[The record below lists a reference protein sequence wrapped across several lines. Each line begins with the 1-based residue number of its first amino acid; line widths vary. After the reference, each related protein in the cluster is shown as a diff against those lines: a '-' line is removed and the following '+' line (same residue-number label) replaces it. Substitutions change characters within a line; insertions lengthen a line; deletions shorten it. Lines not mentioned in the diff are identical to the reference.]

1 LKALLI
7 TPYYNCVTECVLLY
21 YKEKIDALV
30 FMEVDTITVGKMVEK
45 YHLTNILCFSY
56 EEYMLRNDTS
66 IIDIDF
72 LDLNISFA
80 YHLQTNEIK
89 NNINTSV
96 YKNKKYKK
104 NISKTLQR
112 KIKNNYLLI
121 NLQERKESYKKFKHI
136 IYNLN
141 DDLYYYFYKND
152 VKINTSSNQYCYQ
165 MSWNQYF
172 FNTYIVYTNETILLN
187 ILYAILSNNIQ
198 KYIKEKIQVMLCQE
212 NL

>member
-30 FMEVDTITVGKMVEK
+30 FMEVDTITVSKMVEK

-56 EEYMLRNDTS
+56 EEYMLRNDTF

-72 LDLNISFA
+72 LDFNVSFS
-80 YHLQTNEIK
+80 YHLQTNKIK

>member
-1 LKALLI
+1 MKALLI

-112 KIKNNYLLI
+112 KIKNNYVLI
-121 NLQERKESYKKFKHI
+121 NLHERKESYKKFKHI

-152 VKINTSSNQYCYQ
+152 VKMNTSSNQYCYQ
-165 MSWNQYF
+165 VSWNQYF

-187 ILYAILSNNIQ
+187 ILYVILSNNIQ

>member
-1 LKALLI
+1 MKALLI